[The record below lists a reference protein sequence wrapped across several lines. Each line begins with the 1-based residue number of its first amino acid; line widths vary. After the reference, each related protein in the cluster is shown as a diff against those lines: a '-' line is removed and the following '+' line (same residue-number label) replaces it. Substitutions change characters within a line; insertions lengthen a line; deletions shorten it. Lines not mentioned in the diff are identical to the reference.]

1 MREKSGTFR
10 MFWAAFL
17 TTLLAAAGLGGTAV
31 ALSRMENTMNAQPY
45 RLFSLSN
52 TEGDWKM
59 TILGED
65 YTIEQESLKRAGRI
79 TANVR
84 KLLPAEWESL
94 ILLEESVVELLES
107 WIQKG

>member
-1 MREKSGTFR
+1 MRERSGALR

-45 RLFSLSN
+45 HLFSLSN
-52 TEGDWKM
+52 AEGDWRV
-59 TILGED
+59 TLLGED
-65 YTIEQESLKRAGRI
+65 YTIEQEFLKRAGRV
-79 TANVR
+79 TTNVR
-84 KLLPAEWESL
+84 KFLPAELESL
-94 ILLEESVVELLES
+94 ILLEESVVELFES